1 MVSISTLEQEIKNT
15 LSPFRFQHSLGVM
28 KKAEELATVYQV
40 DVEIAKLTGLAHDIA
55 KEMSDQELL
64 LFAKTHHLDIDPVEL
79 AKPTLLHGK
88 VGAIIVGEKY
98 NFTKEMQDAICFHT
112 TGRKDMTMLDKII
125 YVADK
130 IEDNRQKVPDEL
142 KKLATQN
149 IDVVLKYFYTTAMEK
164 AIRKDSLLHPLT
176 VEARNSLIIG
186 QLRKEKE

>member
-1 MVSISTLEQEIKNT
+1 MVSISTLEQEVKNT

-40 DVEIAKLTGLAHDIA
+40 DIEIAKLTGLAHDIA

-64 LFAKTHHLDIDPVEL
+64 LFAKNHHLDVDPVEL
-79 AKPTLLHGK
+79 ANPTLLHGK

-112 TGRKDMTMLDKII
+112 TGRKDITMLDKII

-130 IEDNRQKVPDEL
+130 IEHNRQKVPDEL
-142 KKLATQN
+142 K
-149 IDVVLKYFYTTAMEK
+149 
-164 AIRKDSLLHPLT
+164 
-176 VEARNSLIIG
+176 
-186 QLRKEKE
+186 

>member
-1 MVSISTLEQEIKNT
+1 MISISTLEQEVKNT

-40 DVEIAKLTGLAHDIA
+40 DIEIAKLTGLAHDIA

-64 LFAKTHHLDIDPVEL
+64 LFAKNHHLDVDPVEL

-142 KKLATQN
+142 KELATQN
-149 IDVVLKYFYTTAMEK
+149 IDVVLKYFYTTAIEK
-164 AIRKDSLLHPLT
+164 AICKDSLLHPLT
-176 VEARNSLIIG
+176 VEARNSLLIG

>member
-1 MVSISTLEQEIKNT
+1 MVSISTLEQEVKNT

-40 DVEIAKLTGLAHDIA
+40 DIEIAKLTGLAHDIA

-64 LFAKTHHLDIDPVEL
+64 LFAKNHHLDVDPVEL

-142 KKLATQN
+142 KELATQN
-149 IDVVLKYFYTTAMEK
+149 IDVVLKYFYTTAIEK

-176 VEARNSLIIG
+176 VEARNSLLIG

>member
-1 MVSISTLEQEIKNT
+1 MISISTLEQEVKNT

-40 DVEIAKLTGLAHDIA
+40 DIEIAKLTGLAHDIA

-64 LFAKTHHLDIDPVEL
+64 LFAKNHHLDVDPVEL

-142 KKLATQN
+142 KELATQN
-149 IDVVLKYFYTTAMEK
+149 IDVVLKYFYTTAIEK

-176 VEARNSLIIG
+176 VEARNSLLIG

>member
-79 AKPTLLHGK
+79 VKPTLLHGK

-142 KKLATQN
+142 KELATQN

>member
-142 KKLATQN
+142 KELATQN

>member
-142 KKLATQN
+142 KELATQN
-149 IDVVLKYFYTTAMEK
+149 IDVVLKYFYTTAIEK

-186 QLRKEKE
+186 QLKKEKE